1 MADGDT
7 VDIGDTVDMVR
18 ELYEGCYRRLVGQ
31 LFAICGNLGEAE
43 DAVQEAFVQ
52 AVEKP
57 RRFAQLDNPEAWL
70 RTVALNA
77 VRRRYRRATR
87 FHGLLSRAGVP
98 ETTMT
103 GLTADRVA
111 LVAALR
117 QLPYE
122 QREAIVL
129 HHIVDLPVRE
139 IAVQLGVPEGTV
151 KARLSR
157 GRAGLAPLVHEFD
170 DAEEVNHV

>member
-1 MADGDT
+1 MADDES
-7 VDIGDTVDMVR
+7 VR

-31 LFAICGNLGEAE
+31 LYAICGNLGEAE
-43 DAVQEAFVQ
+43 DVVQEAFVR

-77 VRRRYRRATR
+77 LRRRYRRATL
-87 FHGLLSRAGVP
+87 FHGLLSRAVVP
-98 ETTMT
+98 DTTT
-103 GLTADRVA
+103 AGLSADRVA
-111 LVAALR
+111 LIEGLR

-122 QREAIVL
+122 QREAIAL

-151 KARLSR
+151 KARLAR
-157 GRAGLAPLVHEFD
+157 GRARLAPLVAEFAD

>member
-7 VDIGDTVDMVR
+7 VR

-31 LFAICGNLGEAE
+31 LFALCGNLGEAE
-43 DAVQEAFVQ
+43 DAVQEAFVW
-52 AVEKP
+52 AIEKP

-70 RTVALNA
+70 RTIALNA

-87 FHGLLSRAGVP
+87 FHGLLSRAGIP
-98 ETTMT
+98 ETTTT
-103 GLTADRVA
+103 GLSADRVA
-111 LVAALR
+111 LVEALR

-129 HHIVDLPVRE
+129 HHIADLPVGE

-157 GRAGLAPLVHEFD
+157 GRARLAPLVHEFAD
-170 DAEEVNHV
+170 DAKEVNHV

>member
-7 VDIGDTVDMVR
+7 VR

-43 DAVQEAFVQ
+43 DAVQEAFVR

-57 RRFAQLDNPEAWL
+57 QRLAQLDNPEAWL

-98 ETTMT
+98 ETTTT
-103 GLTADRVA
+103 GLSADRVA
-111 LVAALR
+111 LVATA
-117 QLPYE
+117 P
-122 QREAIVL
+122 
-129 HHIVDLPVRE
+129 D
-139 IAVQLGVPEGTV
+139 GGGWSVPGTAASATSTGPTTA
-151 KARLSR
+151 ARPGGTSTLAR
-157 GRAGLAPLVHEFD
+157 GSGD
-170 DAEEVNHV
+170 SKGN

>member
-7 VDIGDTVDMVR
+7 VR

-43 DAVQEAFVQ
+43 DAVQEAFVR

-57 RRFAQLDNPEAWL
+57 QRLARLDNPEAWL

-77 VRRRYRRATR
+77 VRLRYRRATR
-87 FHGLLSRAGVP
+87 FHGLFSRAGLP
-98 ETTMT
+98 ETTT
-103 GLTADRVA
+103 AGLSADRVA
-111 LVAALR
+111 LVDALR

-129 HHIVDLPVRE
+129 HHIVDLPVGE
-139 IAVQLGVPEGTV
+139 IAVQLRVPEGTV

-157 GRAGLAPLVHEFD
+157 GRSRLAPLLHEFAD

>member
-1 MADGDT
+1 MADG
-7 VDIGDTVDMVR
+7 GRVR
-18 ELYEGCYRRLVGQ
+18 EVYGGCYRRLVGQ
-31 LFAICGNLGEAE
+31 MFAVCGSLGEAE
-43 DAVQEAFVQ
+43 DAVQEAFVR

-77 VRRRYRRATR
+77 VRRRYRRAAK
-87 FHGLLSRAGVP
+87 FHGLLARAEVP
-98 ETTMT
+98 ETTVA
-103 GLTADRVA
+103 GLSADRIA
-111 LVAALR
+111 LVEALR

-129 HHIVDLPVRE
+129 HHIVDLPVGE
-139 IAVQLGVPEGTV
+139 IAAQLHVPEGTV

-157 GRAGLAPLVHEFD
+157 GRARLAPLVHEFAD
-170 DAEEVNHV
+170 DAEEVDRV

>member
-7 VDIGDTVDMVR
+7 VR

-31 LFAICGNLGEAE
+31 LYAICGNLGEAE
-43 DAVQEAFVQ
+43 DVVQEAFVR

-77 VRRRYRRATR
+77 LRQRYRRATLFR
-87 FHGLLSRAGVP
+87 GFASRAVP
-98 ETTMT
+98 ETTT
-103 GLTADRVA
+103 AGLSADRVA
-111 LVAALR
+111 LVEALR

-122 QREAIVL
+122 QREAIAL

-139 IAVQLGVPEGTV
+139 IAVQLGVAEGTV
-151 KARLSR
+151 KARLAR
-157 GRAGLAPLVHEFD
+157 GRARLAPLVHEFAD